1 MVKFLYEIFP
11 ISTHVIKMKNV
22 NAIKINDA
30 IQTDVLLPISKTIVQ
45 TILSTFVIPKY
56 KWVFKVQVFL
66 IKL

>member
-1 MVKFLYEIFP
+1 
-11 ISTHVIKMKNV
+11 MKNV

-56 KWVFKVQVFL
+56 K
-66 IKL
+66 